1 MRAILSVVD
10 NNPEA
15 VVKVGL
21 LCNFSCNSHQV
32 SQECLAKQTS
42 PLTHEHEA
50 CQQPTNKNRLRE
62 HEGQGQDED
71 EEVDD
76 DEYQEE
82 TKRERKNN
90 NRRNRRSGCV
100 ILLWFVLDLLFKEI
114 RQDKIRLPRI
124 TLSVPRTH
132 TSSSSSA
139 ADSISIGFRGMTN
152 MCTGACGETSL
163 KAMHFSSS

>member
-82 TKRERKNN
+82 TKREGKIIIEETEETLCYSSLVRA
-90 NRRNRRSGCV
+90 RS
-100 ILLWFVLDLLFKEI
+100 
-114 RQDKIRLPRI
+114 
-124 TLSVPRTH
+124 TL
-132 TSSSSSA
+132 
-139 ADSISIGFRGMTN
+139 
-152 MCTGACGETSL
+152 
-163 KAMHFSSS
+163 